1 MSATSHQSTLGIL
14 AILGAAALWG
24 TTGTIQTLLP
34 PGKDPL
40 VVAALRLLFG
50 AATLFLLAGV
60 SQESR
65 KSFAQLP
72 LASVVFAGV
81 AIGIYNVLFF
91 VAVLEVGVG
100 IGTAL
105 AIGSAPLWVTL
116 FDFVFRR
123 AIPGRRRLIG
133 QAVCIVG
140 ASLLVVSGSSSSAS
154 FLGLLLA
161 ILAGSAYA
169 TYSLVTSRMGGK
181 IPSATI
187 ASSTFGVAAL
197 FLLPLI
203 LFFPTQWISSPT
215 TWLQLLF
222 LGAIATGVSYAL
234 YTWGL
239 RYVAPSAAVTF
250 ALVEPLTAWLLATFV
265 VGEELSGMKIL
276 GAVVLLLGLWV
287 VTSTV
292 RSGTAS
298 PESIK

>member
-123 AIPGRRRLIG
+123 AW
-133 QAVCIVG
+133 
-140 ASLLVVSGSSSSAS
+140 S
-154 FLGLLLA
+154 
-161 ILAGSAYA
+161 
-169 TYSLVTSRMGGK
+169 
-181 IPSATI
+181 
-187 ASSTFGVAAL
+187 
-197 FLLPLI
+197 
-203 LFFPTQWISSPT
+203 
-215 TWLQLLF
+215 
-222 LGAIATGVSYAL
+222 
-234 YTWGL
+234 
-239 RYVAPSAAVTF
+239 
-250 ALVEPLTAWLLATFV
+250 
-265 VGEELSGMKIL
+265 
-276 GAVVLLLGLWV
+276 
-287 VTSTV
+287 
-292 RSGTAS
+292 
-298 PESIK
+298 